1 MKKYL
6 AIAGAAILLSAC
18 GPSPVPAMPQTVN
31 EAGQVVAQKEGFHTG
46 DAAVGALAG
55 AAAGY
60 MMGKGSSANN
70 QPRTIIVDNTRRGNY
85 GYNDYR
91 GRKTITT
98 TTTSRGFG
106 GKTVTRTTTK
116 RR

>member
-1 MKKYL
+1 MKKFI
-6 AIAGAAILLSAC
+6 AIAAVAAMLSAC
-18 GPSPVPAMPQTVN
+18 GPSPVPVMPQTVN
-31 EAGQVVAQKEGFHTG
+31 EAGQQVVAQKDGFDTG

-60 MMGKGSSANN
+60 MMGKGSANN

-85 GYNDYR
+85 GYNDYYR
-91 GRKTITT
+91 GRKTVTT
-98 TTTSRGFG
+98 TVKRGFG
-106 GKTVTRTTTK
+106 GKTITRTTTK